1 VAARAKYRAVRS
13 NKFLRLSTV
22 PRTGAVRGSASK
34 RSLVMMINEKGL
46 SALIRDK
53 ACEIGTVCNYEDIK
67 ISQTRRGKWRNDGFV

>member
-1 VAARAKYRAVRS
+1 
-13 NKFLRLSTV
+13 
-22 PRTGAVRGSASK
+22 
-34 RSLVMMINEKGL
+34 MMINEKGL